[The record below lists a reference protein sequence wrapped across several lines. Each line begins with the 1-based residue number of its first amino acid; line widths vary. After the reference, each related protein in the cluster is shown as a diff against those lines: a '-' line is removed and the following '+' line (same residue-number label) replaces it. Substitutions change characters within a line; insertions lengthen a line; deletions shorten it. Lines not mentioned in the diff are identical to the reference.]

1 MGAIADQR
9 HKRKVQ
15 HYSPSSEERELVQY
29 IAEQVAMG
37 EAQRQGWAKNAWLG
51 LSYYLGHQ
59 YARWDDRTA
68 RLRNDTPKRYDRR
81 MVLNQTAPL
90 VDTVVAKLTMH
101 KPGWFVPP
109 QTSSEED
116 IAKADACTKRL
127 DYEYRQQGL
136 RTQGIELVRWAVI
149 TGVGIARVS
158 WSPLEGEKFTAAD
171 GTEVTP
177 GEPSFEVCSPFMTYF
192 DPGGNDS
199 RMRDTR
205 WAAEVRYMHVDDLD
219 ALYPKKGK
227 FVTPD
232 TSVSGDNFS
241 ASLLN
246 EYQGRDANTHTS
258 DLTDR
263 VKVTA
268 YYERS
273 SPRHAK
279 GLYAVVANGMV
290 LDKGELPFDMLP
302 FAIIRFLATPGKL
315 FGIGL
320 PERVRAAQDMVNEQ
334 ISQRLK
340 AVALTAAP
348 KWTAEDNSIRS
359 NAITSEPGEVIFH
372 KPGTPPPR
380 PAQQPQ
386 VSPQHEALERAGIA
400 YMRDIAGVSD
410 ISLGAVPSGISGR
423 AAQYQAEQDASKF
436 APVSG
441 GIENAYERIGSL
453 MLRHVHAYGLPEQL
467 LRIVGE
473 DRRVEVV
480 EFYTDDITS
489 YDVRVTEGSMAV
501 RHPSVER
508 ESAMMSFD
516 RGLFGDKTNPE
527 NIAKAREAMGMSN
540 SDFIYGNND
549 SETLYAK
556 EENYKFLNGGDSEP
570 MPYEDHAAHIFTHRK
585 ALQSVEFRDLPPEQK
600 MKLILH
606 VAKHERI
613 AWAVSNGKPWWVDL
627 LGPVEMT
634 PPAVAPSAPPQ
645 QAQVE
650 EAEMEEAEMEEAEGP
665 SFPLDEPEGF
675 TPPGALPQV
684 SPRGPGVAEFDN
696 APNEPEL
703 PQPGSE

>member
-1 MGAIADQR
+1 MGTIADQR
-9 HKRKVQ
+9 AKRKTL
-15 HYSPSSEERELVQY
+15 HYSPKPEEAELVRY
-29 IAEQVAMG
+29 ICEQVSLG
-37 EAQRQGWAKNAWLG
+37 EQQRQAWAKDAWLG
-51 LSYYLGHQ
+51 LAYYLGHQ

-90 VDTVVAKLTMH
+90 VDTVVSKLTMH

-109 QTSSEED
+109 QTNTEED
-116 IAKADACTKRL
+116 IAKAGACTKRL
-127 DYEYRQQGL
+127 EYEYHQQSL
-136 RTQGIELVRWAVI
+136 RLQAIELIRWAVI
-149 TGVGIARVS
+149 TGVGIARVT
-158 WSPLEGEKFTAAD
+158 WNPLGGDRYVSED

-177 GEPSFEVCSPFMTYF
+177 GEPSFDVCSPLLTYF

-199 RMRDTR
+199 RLRDTR
-205 WAAEVRYMHVDDLD
+205 WVAEVRYMHVDEID
-219 ALYPKKGK
+219 ALYPDKGK
-227 FVTPD
+227 YVQPD
-232 TSVSGDNFS
+232 TTVTGDNFS

-246 EYQGRDANTHTS
+246 EYQGRDSNTRAS
-258 DLTDR
+258 DLSDR

-273 SPRHAK
+273 SSRHKK
-279 GLYAVVANGMV
+279 GLYAVTAGGLL
-290 LDKGELPFDMLP
+290 LDQGELPFDMLP

-315 FGIGL
+315 FGQGL

-348 KWTAEDNSIRS
+348 KWTAEENSIKAT
-359 NAITSEPGEVIFH
+359 AITSEPGEVVFH

-386 VSPQHEALERAGIA
+386 VSPQHEALERAGLM
-400 YMRDIAGVSD
+400 YMKEIAGVSD

-441 GIENAYERIGSL
+441 GVEAAYERIGSL
-453 MLRHVHAYGLPEQL
+453 MLRLIRAYGPPEQQ

-480 EFYTDDITS
+480 EFYSSDITS

-501 RHPSVER
+501 KHPSVER
-508 ESAMMSFD
+508 ESAMMAFD
-516 RGLFGDKTNPE
+516 RGLYGDKSNPE
-527 NIAKAREAMGMSN
+527 NIARARRDMGYG
-540 SDFIYGNND
+540 DTDYIYGNND

-556 EENYKFLNGGDSEP
+556 EENYRFLNGGASEV
-570 MPYEDHAAHIFTHRK
+570 MPYEDHAAHLFTHRK
-585 ALQSVEFRDLPPEQK
+585 ALQSVEFRNLPNEERARF
-600 MKLILH
+600 ILH
-606 VAKHERI
+606 VAQHEK
-613 AWAVSNGKPWWVDL
+613 AKFASDNGKPWWLDL

-634 PPAVAPSAPPQ
+634 PPVVQPPAEQEAPA
-645 QAQVE
+645 AEDVE
-650 EAEMEEAEMEEAEGP
+650 EQGEAEYP
-665 SFPLDEPEGF
+665 YDEPEQAGYAV
-675 TPPGALPQV
+675 PGAMPQMT
-684 SPRGPGVAEFDN
+684 PRGPGVAEFDN

-703 PQPGSE
+703 PQPGQE